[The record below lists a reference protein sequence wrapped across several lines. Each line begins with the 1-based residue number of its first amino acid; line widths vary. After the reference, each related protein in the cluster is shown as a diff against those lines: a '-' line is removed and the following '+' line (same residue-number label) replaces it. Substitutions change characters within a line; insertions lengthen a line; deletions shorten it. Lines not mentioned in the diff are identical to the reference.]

1 MSELLAV
8 IYERDFVHYANPLN
22 ISVLSVVTI
31 FFKVLRL
38 LVRIRLEGPSVCKTL
53 QSSLVPQSRRLYFS
67 SNCGLLS
74 FTMPCTVL
82 QSPFRSQVFYTKSLT
97 TMSQAATTQKLPRD
111 FSKNYGVASSL
122 CEIAHAA
129 TLAQAKTKEK
139 KNAGKSRDKSNYLN
153 FLRRSTGLSCRL

>member
-38 LVRIRLEGPSVCKTL
+38 LVRIRLEGPSVGKTL
-53 QSSLVPQSRRLYFS
+53 QSLVPQSRRLYFS

-97 TMSQAATTQKLPRD
+97 TMS
-111 FSKNYGVASSL
+111 
-122 CEIAHAA
+122 
-129 TLAQAKTKEK
+129 
-139 KNAGKSRDKSNYLN
+139 
-153 FLRRSTGLSCRL
+153 